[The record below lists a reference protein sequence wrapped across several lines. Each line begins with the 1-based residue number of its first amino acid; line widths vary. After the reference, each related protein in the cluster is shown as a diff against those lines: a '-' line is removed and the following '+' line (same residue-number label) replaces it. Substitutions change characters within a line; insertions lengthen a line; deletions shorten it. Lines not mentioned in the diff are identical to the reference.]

1 MTTLRSQTDANT
13 RGAGL
18 IDPRTLMRIKSLQM
32 RARIVVEGFLKG
44 IHRSVFHGFSAEFSE
59 YRQYSPG
66 DDPRYLDWRLY
77 ARSDRYYIKRFEDE
91 TNLRC
96 YLVVDTSRSMSYRSG
111 DVTKSEYTRTAA
123 ATLGYFLSRQHDAV
137 GVATFEDRVTQ
148 YLPPRHR
155 PGHLQRLM
163 AILQREP
170 AGQATDLAGPLN
182 EIAGAVHK
190 RGLFILLSD
199 LLVPADVFR
208 TSLNNVRSAGH
219 DVVVLRILDPAEVSF
234 PFTSAAMFQDHET
247 GREMYIDPQS
257 AAADYRRRFAS
268 HAAEIMKACRD
279 LGVDLETI
287 TTDRSLDLMLFD
299 LLKAR
304 MRHGRIK
311 VRRAAG
317 SDGGPR

>member
-1 MTTLRSQTDANT
+1 MTALRPQKDLNA
-13 RGAGL
+13 RHGL
-18 IDPRTLMRIKSLQM
+18 IDPRTLMRIKSLQL

-66 DDPRYLDWRLY
+66 DDPRYLDWRLF

-96 YLVVDTSRSMSYRSG
+96 YLVLDTSRSMNYQSG
-111 DVTKSEYTRTAA
+111 EIKKSEYTRTAA
-123 ATLGYFLSRQHDAV
+123 ATLAYFLSRQHDAV
-137 GVATFEDRVTQ
+137 GVATFEERVTQ

-163 AILQREP
+163 AMLQREP

-199 LLVPADVFR
+199 LLVPAEIVR
-208 TSLNNVRSAGH
+208 ASLNN
-219 DVVVLRILDPAEVSF
+219 
-234 PFTSAAMFQDHET
+234 
-247 GREMYIDPQS
+247 
-257 AAADYRRRFAS
+257 
-268 HAAEIMKACRD
+268 
-279 LGVDLETI
+279 
-287 TTDRSLDLMLFD
+287 
-299 LLKAR
+299 
-304 MRHGRIK
+304 
-311 VRRAAG
+311 
-317 SDGGPR
+317 

>member
-1 MTTLRSQTDANT
+1 MTVLSQQKDANA
-13 RGAGL
+13 RHGL

-96 YLVVDTSRSMSYRSG
+96 YLVVDNSRSMSYHSG
-111 DVTKSEYTRTAA
+111 EIKKSDYTRTAA
-123 ATLGYFLSRQHDAV
+123 ATLAYFLSRQHDAV

-155 PGHLQRLM
+155 PGHLQRLIAM
-163 AILQREP
+163 LQREP
-170 AGQATDLAGPLN
+170 AGQATDLTGPLN

-199 LLVPADVFR
+199 LLVPAEAVR
-208 TSLNNVRSAGH
+208 RALNNVRSAGH
-219 DVVVLRILDPAEVSF
+219 DVVVLRILDPAEIEFSF
-234 PFTSAAMFQDHET
+234 TAPALFQDAET
-247 GREMYIDPQS
+247 GREIYIEPRL
-257 AAADYRRRFAS
+257 AATDYRRRFAS
-268 HAAEIMKACRD
+268 HADEISKTCRD
-279 LGVDLETI
+279 LGIDFETI
-287 TTDRSLDLMLFD
+287 TTDRALDLILFD

-304 MRHGRIK
+304 MRHGK
-311 VRRAAG
+311 MG
-317 SDGGPR
+317 K